1 MGCLVNN
8 MINDKIISCAKTVSE
23 KLEKYLDFKD
33 ADYKNLTDSM
43 RYSVLGGGKRIRPY
57 LAYAFCR
64 ALGGESDKVWPLAC
78 AMEMTHCASL
88 IHDDLPVMDN
98 DDLRRGRPTNH
109 KVYGEATALLAADA
123 LFIYPYEVIA
133 NARELDDLA
142 RIQAIRILASN
153 AGPCGMVGGQQID
166 MDSEGKNPSIDVL
179 KKLQSLK
186 TGALI
191 YASCALGCVAAGKY
205 NDEDIMKITRLYAA
219 DIGLAFQI
227 RDDILDVTST
237 AEVLGKDIGSDAE
250 NEKTTFMTYMSVDEA
265 QKLIDD
271 LTNEAIAAVE
281 RIDTFGDLK
290 ELAIYLAGRN
300 N

>member
-1 MGCLVNN
+1 MDI
-8 MINDKIISCAKTVSE
+8 MINDKIKDCANKVCE
-23 KLEKYLDFKD
+23 YLEKYLDFND
-33 ADYKNLTDSM
+33 VDYKNLTDSM

-57 LAYAFCR
+57 LAYVFCK
-64 ALGGESDKVWPLAC
+64 ALGGDTEKVMPLAS

-109 KVYGEATALLAADA
+109 KVFGEATALMAADA

-133 NARELDDLA
+133 KAQGIDDSTKVLA
-142 RIQAIRILASN
+142 ISVLASN

-166 MDSEGKNPSIDVL
+166 MDCEANKPSIELL

-191 YASCALGCVAAGKY
+191 YASCALGCIAAGKY
-205 NDEDIMKITRLYAA
+205 GDHEVMKACRTYASN
-219 DIGLAFQI
+219 IGLAFQI
-227 RDDILDVTST
+227 RDDILDVIST

-250 NEKTTFMTYMSVDEA
+250 NGKTTFMSFMSIEQAQDLINALTDEA
-265 QKLIDD
+265 INSVQKID
-271 LTNEAIAAVE
+271 V
-281 RIDTFGDLK
+281 FGDLK
-290 ELAIYLAGRN
+290 ELALYLAGRN
-300 N
+300 S

>member
-1 MGCLVNN
+1 
-8 MINDKIISCAKTVSE
+8 MINDKIKECAKIVCE
-23 KLEKYLDFKD
+23 NLEKYLDIKD
-33 ADYKNLTDSM
+33 PDYINLTDSM

-57 LAYAFCR
+57 LAYAFCK
-64 ALGGESDKVWPLAC
+64 ALGGDLEKVMPLAC

-133 NARELDDLA
+133 SAENLDA
-142 RIQAIRILASN
+142 ITKVQAIKVLAGN
-153 AGPCGMVGGQQID
+153 AGPNGMVGGQQID
-166 MDSEGKNPSIDVL
+166 MDSEGKNPSINVL

-191 YASCALGCVAAGKY
+191 YGSCALGCIAAGKY
-205 NDEDIMKITRLYAA
+205 DDHEIMNICRLYASN
-219 DIGLAFQI
+219 IGLAFQI

-237 AEVLGKDIGSDAE
+237 AEVLGKDIGSDAQ
-250 NEKTTFMTYMSVDEA
+250 NGKTTFMTYMSVEEA
-265 QKLIDD
+265 QKLIDE
-271 LTNEAIAAVE
+271 LTDEAINAVAK
-281 RIDTFGDLK
+281 IDTFGDLK
-290 ELAIYLAGRN
+290 ELAIYLAGRDN
-300 N
+300 